1 MTNHTITTDELERL
15 AEHITEGPWAAFSEH
30 PLNACAEVRKGHT
43 NIATC
48 YGGDDPCD
56 SPAEGEP
63 WPNQPRRD
71 ANARLIAMAPA
82 LLRELIA
89 RRKADEWQ
97 PTHRHVKRGTEYR
110 EVARGKLQTDNPLT
124 DYAELVAY
132 HDHDGNWWFRAPS
145 EFDDGRFTTLTAG
158 DSHENDR

>member
-1 MTNHTITTDELERL
+1 MTTHPDIPTDDLERL
-15 AEHITEGPWAAFSEH
+15 AAQITPDWCIYSELDVGLPPTLFAGIPGESGFGPIE
-30 PLNACAEVRKGHT
+30 PLLGHDLT
-43 NIATC
+43 LASI
-48 YGGDDPCD
+48 
-56 SPAEGEP
+56 
-63 WPNQPRRD
+63 
-71 ANARLIAMAPA
+71 APA

-110 EVARGKLQTDNPLT
+110 EVARGKLQTDTPLT

-158 DSHENDR
+158 DSHDD

>member
-1 MTNHTITTDELERL
+1 MEHLGISTYALERL
-15 AEHITEGPWAAFSEH
+15 AEQITQGNWRVELTH
-30 PLNACAEVRKGHT
+30 PLNACADVRAEYMAIT
-43 NIATC
+43 TC
-48 YGGDDPCD
+48 FGGDKGIETPQK
-56 SPAEGEP
+56 GEP
-63 WPNQPRRD
+63 WPHQPRRD
-71 ANARLIAMAPA
+71 ANASAIALIPEM
-82 LLRELIA
+82 LRELIA

-158 DSHENDR
+158 DSHDD

>member
-1 MTNHTITTDELERL
+1 MTTHPNIPTDELERL
-15 AEHITEGPWAAFSEH
+15 AEQIKEIVWHAFPDVKAGASICTTY
-30 PLNACAEVRKGHT
+30 LRNAEV
-43 NIATC
+43 A
-48 YGGDDPCD
+48 
-56 SPAEGEP
+56 
-63 WPNQPRRD
+63 D
-71 ANARLIAMAPA
+71 ANARLIAIAPA

-110 EVARGKLQTDNPLT
+110 EVARGKLQTDTPLT

-158 DSHENDR
+158 DIHDD